1 MRHEICRLPPPLFLR
16 TCFNSTQKQKL
27 AVCSRTS
34 RTLQPALLMVHAFF
48 ITALDLKVAKV
59 VRCTWRP
66 STSTNRPL
74 IGSHPSVGSYRSRLI
89 GRCAKTMSKLPLFA
103 DGRVPTGVT
112 MAPKWPGAA
121 PKGLTRTSVVRQFST
136 VSGMNYPRLSA
147 LKSSCSYETT

>member
-1 MRHEICRLPPPLFLR
+1 MRHEICRLPLPLFPR
-16 TCFNSTQKQKL
+16 TCFNSTQKQ
-27 AVCSRTS
+27 RTAAS
-34 RTLQPALLMVHAFF
+34 LRTRRILQPALLMVHVFF

-59 VRCTWRP
+59 AHCIWQP
-66 STSTNRPL
+66 STSMNHLL

-121 PKGLTRTSVVRQFST
+121 RKELTHTSVAHRSST
-136 VSGMNYPRLSA
+136 ALVMSCPKLSE
-147 LKSSCSYETT
+147 LKFSCS